1 MDFTNKNVVL
11 RIVKPYPDA
20 RAHVY
25 AGQIVSYD
33 GNFLAFDGIVMHHGK
48 PSGDDPTGGLTLSSR
63 TVRWVPLERVEYI
76 RELPEGTNP
85 FEPEAFE
92 VTGDG
97 GLNFPA
103 TDRPDLIPD

>member
-11 RIVKPYPDA
+11 RIVKPYPEA

-25 AGQIVSYD
+25 AGQIVAYD

-63 TVRWVPLERVEYI
+63 TVRWVPLQRIEYI
-76 RELPEGTNP
+76 RELPEDMDP
-85 FEPEAFE
+85 FSGKFE

-97 GLNFPA
+97 GLNYPA